1 MKHIAIFF
9 ILGIFI
15 LSCEK
20 DETMVTISSDPKPAS
35 LTSIANGFTKNI
47 SKDNLSEVMKF
58 EWKGADYGVSTQ
70 ITYVLQMDSAG
81 KSFAKPVIL
90 GTTQTTTIS
99 LSLEE
104 INNKL
109 LNELKV
115 KGGLDAA
122 LELRVISS
130 INNQFTEVSPVVTIT
145 VKPLKLFDIN
155 NPPTLWVPGGYQGWS
170 PGTAPVI
177 YGTSETEFEGFVY
190 INAGTGFK
198 FTSSPDWD
206 HINYGDSGTPGVLTT
221 DGLANGMSASE
232 PGYYRFKVNT
242 QDLTYEMY
250 RVTSFGSIGTATS
263 GRWDNSTPMTY
274 DANSGVW
281 SVTTD
286 LVSGALKFRANNA
299 WDVNYGPEDSNALAG
314 KLITTDGAIT
324 IAEAGNYTV
333 TLDFTKSH
341 AGHQYQYTVVKN
353 AVVPTPAKLW
363 IPGGFQTSG
372 GNPGESDALVI
383 YALPDSDDKI
393 FEGYFTIPSA
403 TWIKFTTAADWGH
416 TNYGSMGDAV
426 IQDGTTSGSLTDDGT
441 APGIDVSA
449 AGYYKIVVNTAD
461 LTYSLTKIDSWGLIG
476 SATPGSWDN
485 STPMVYDATTKKWS
499 KTVDLVNG
507 ALKFRANN
515 AWSVNYGPEDS
526 NSFTGMLIQTDASI
540 TINDAGSYTVTIDLS
555 RSTAPFAY
563 TYTVTK
569 N

>member
-1 MKHIAIFF
+1 MKQIAIFF

-20 DETMVTISSDPKPAS
+20 DETMITISSDPKPAS
-35 LTSIANGFTKNI
+35 LTSVTNGFAKSI

-58 EWKGADYGVSTQ
+58 EWSNADYGVNTQ

-81 KSFAKPVIL
+81 KSFVNPVVL
-90 GTTQTTTIS
+90 GTTQSNTIS

-104 INNKL
+104 LNNKL

-115 KGGLDAA
+115 RGGIDAA

-130 INNQFTEVSPVVTIT
+130 INNQFAEISPAVSIT
-145 VKPLKLFDIN
+145 VKTLKLFDIN
-155 NPPTLWVPGGYQGWS
+155 NPPTLWVPGGYQGWD
-170 PGTAPVI
+170 PATAPVI

-198 FTSSPDWD
+198 FTSAPDWT

-232 PGYYRFKVNT
+232 PGYYRFKVNV

-250 RVTSFGSIGTATS
+250 KVTNFGLIGTATS
-263 GRWDNSTPMTY
+263 GSWDNSTPMTY
-274 DANSGVW
+274 NESTGVW
-281 SVTTD
+281 SATAD
-286 LVSGALKFRANNA
+286 LVSGALKFRANNS
-299 WDVNYGPEDSNALAG
+299 WDVNYGPEDPNAMNG

-324 IAEAGNYTV
+324 ISEPGNYTI

-341 AGHQYQYTVVKN
+341 TGHHYQYTVVKN
-353 AVVPTPAKLW
+353 VVVPTPAKLW
-363 IPGGFQTSG
+363 IPGGFQSSG
-372 GNPGESDALVI
+372 GNPSESDAFVI
-383 YALPDSDDKI
+383 YTVPDTDDKI

-403 TWIKFTTAADWGH
+403 TWIKFTTAADWSH
-416 TNYGSMGDAV
+416 TNYGSTGDAV
-426 IQDGTTSGSLTDDGT
+426 TENGTTSGTLTDDGT
-441 APGIDVSA
+441 APGIDVSSG
-449 AGYYKIVVNTAD
+449 GYYKIVVNTAD
-461 LTYSLTKIDSWGLIG
+461 MTYSLTKIESWGLIG
-476 SATPGSWDN
+476 TATPGSWDN

-526 NSFTGMLIQTDASI
+526 NLFAGVLIQTDAAI
-540 TINDAGSYTVTIDLS
+540 TISEAGSYTVTIDLS
-555 RSTAPFAY
+555 RSAPPFAY